1 VPETAY
7 RRATT
12 HSGKRGLPPGVPLE
26 RISRLV
32 GHSDTTTTETVY
44 RHQIRPVV
52 QGGAEIMDEIFPGES
67 AENDGPGSDAQL
79 LS

>member
-1 VPETAY
+1 MSDA
-7 RRATT
+7 
-12 HSGKRGLPPGVPLE
+12 GVPLE

-52 QGGAEIMDEIFPGES
+52 QGGAEIMDKIFPRNSPEG
-67 AENDGPGSDAQL
+67 DGSGPDA
-79 LS
+79 